1 MSGYFINEMK
11 KACIAI
17 NSYYRDHGKP
27 MQEYEITQEQFDEL
41 RKLSM
46 NGEILTKES
55 AGTHDS
61 IFGVRIKVKS

>member
-1 MSGYFINEMK
+1 MSGYFINEME
-11 KACIAI
+11 KARIAI
-17 NSYYRDHGKP
+17 NRCCDHGKP

>member
-1 MSGYFINEMK
+1 
-11 KACIAI
+11 
-17 NSYYRDHGKP
+17 